1 MRDLVTLVKP
11 QRWDSFLTVVWVQGC
26 RCQSAH
32 RTGSL
37 QSQGVGIAG
46 FARGNGSHCRCMLVG
61 IIPIGL
67 HRGALA
73 EFSFGLT
80 VLVYIL
86 VGSCVSVFVVGLR
99 IGIGSPLI
107 KFVST
112 IEVLQSSPHCKM
124 AVMTSHFGP
133 SGVSDCG
140 SLRRATIT
148 DVVQSPVLKTAAISL
163 CTLMPCVSAHL
174 ME

>member
-1 MRDLVTLVKP
+1 M
-11 QRWDSFLTVVWVQGC
+11 QGC

-46 FARGNGSHCRCMLVG
+46 FARGNGSHCRCTLVG

-67 HRGALA
+67 CGGFLT

-80 VLVYIL
+80 VLVYTL
-86 VGSCVSVFVVGLR
+86 AGSCVSVFVMDLR

-107 KFVST
+107 KLVSN
-112 IEVLQSSPHCKM
+112 IEVLQSSAHCKM

-163 CTLMPCVSAHL
+163 CTLVPCVSVHL

>member
-11 QRWDSFLTVVWVQGC
+11 QRWDSFLTVWVQGC

-46 FARGNGSHCRCMLVG
+46 FARGNGSHCRCTLVG

-67 HRGALA
+67 CGGFLT
-73 EFSFGLT
+73 EFFGLT
-80 VLVYIL
+80 VLVYTL
-86 VGSCVSVFVVGLR
+86 SGSCVSVFVMDLR
-99 IGIGSPLI
+99 IGSPLI
-107 KFVST
+107 KLVSN
-112 IEVLQSSPHCKM
+112 IEVLQSSAHCKM

-163 CTLMPCVSAHL
+163 CTLVPCVSVHL

>member
-46 FARGNGSHCRCMLVG
+46 FARGNGSHCRCTLVG

-67 HRGALA
+67 CGGFLT

-80 VLVYIL
+80 VLVYTL
-86 VGSCVSVFVVGLR
+86 AGSCVSVFVMDLR
-99 IGIGSPLI
+99 IGSPLI
-107 KFVST
+107 KLVSN
-112 IEVLQSSPHCKM
+112 IEVLQSSAHCKM

-163 CTLMPCVSAHL
+163 CTLVPCVSVHL

>member
-1 MRDLVTLVKP
+1 MEP

-46 FARGNGSHCRCMLVG
+46 FARGNGSHCRCTLVG

-67 HRGALA
+67 CGGFLT

-80 VLVYIL
+80 VLVYTL
-86 VGSCVSVFVVGLR
+86 AGSCVSVFVMDLR

-107 KFVST
+107 KLVSN
-112 IEVLQSSPHCKM
+112 IEVLQSSAHCKM

-163 CTLMPCVSAHL
+163 CTLVPCVSVHL

>member
-11 QRWDSFLTVVWVQGC
+11 QRWDSFLTVWVQGC

-46 FARGNGSHCRCMLVG
+46 FARGNGSHCRCTLVG

-67 HRGALA
+67 CGGFLT

-80 VLVYIL
+80 VLVYTL
-86 VGSCVSVFVVGLR
+86 AGSCVSVFVMDLR
-99 IGIGSPLI
+99 IGSPLI
-107 KFVST
+107 KLVSN
-112 IEVLQSSPHCKM
+112 IEVLQSSAHCKM

-163 CTLMPCVSAHL
+163 CTLVPCVSVHL